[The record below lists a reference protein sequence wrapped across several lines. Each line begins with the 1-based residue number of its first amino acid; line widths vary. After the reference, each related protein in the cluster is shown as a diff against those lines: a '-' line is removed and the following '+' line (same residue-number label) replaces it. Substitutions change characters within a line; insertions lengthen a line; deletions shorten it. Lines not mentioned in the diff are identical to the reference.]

1 MNGNRR
7 GVVRPFVAALISIL
21 ALSGPCLGS
30 RSAMEGMLYDP
41 GHLKPVDSERTVTVG
56 DPAPPFSLPS
66 VRGEIISL
74 KRYLGRRNVIL
85 SFVPAAWTPVCSD
98 QWPGYNITRD
108 LFEQYDAIVLGI
120 TVDNL
125 PTLYAWTRQMGEL
138 WFPVLSDFWP
148 HGETARKYG
157 VLRTDGT
164 AERALFIIDKTGI
177 IRFVLVSDINRRPDL
192 GSIVNA
198 LKTIH
203 SAGAE

>member
-1 MNGNRR
+1 MKGYRR
-7 GVVRPFVAALISIL
+7 CLVLPIAAALISIL

-41 GHLKPVDSERTVTVG
+41 GTLKPVDSELTVKVG
-56 DPAPPFSLPS
+56 DPAPAFSLPS
-66 VRGEIISL
+66 LKDGTISL
-74 KRYLGRRNVIL
+74 EGYLGRRNVIL

-98 QWPGYNITRD
+98 QWPGYNIARG

-125 PTLYAWTRQMGEL
+125 PTLFAWTRQMGDL

-148 HGETARKYG
+148 HGETAKRYG
-157 VLRTDGT
+157 VLRSDGT
-164 AERALFIIDKTGI
+164 AERALFIIDKAGR
-177 IRFVLVSDINRRPDL
+177 IRFIRVSDINRRPDL
-192 GSIVNA
+192 GAIVEA

-203 SAGAE
+203 SPDVE

>member
-1 MNGNRR
+1 MKGYRR
-7 GVVRPFVAALISIL
+7 CLVLLIAAALISVMFFC
-21 ALSGPCLGS
+21 SPCLGAS
-30 RSAMEGMLYDP
+30 SAMEGMLYDP
-41 GHLKPVDSERTVTVG
+41 GHLKPVDSELTVKVG
-56 DPAPPFSLPS
+56 DPAPAFSLPS
-66 VRGEIISL
+66 LKDGTISL
-74 KRYLGRRNVIL
+74 EGYLGRRNVIL

-125 PTLYAWTRQMGEL
+125 PTLYAWTRQMGDL

-177 IRFVLVSDINRRPDL
+177 IRFILVSDINRRPDL
-192 GSIVNA
+192 GAIVDA
-198 LKTIH
+198 LKTIQ
-203 SAGAE
+203 ATGAE